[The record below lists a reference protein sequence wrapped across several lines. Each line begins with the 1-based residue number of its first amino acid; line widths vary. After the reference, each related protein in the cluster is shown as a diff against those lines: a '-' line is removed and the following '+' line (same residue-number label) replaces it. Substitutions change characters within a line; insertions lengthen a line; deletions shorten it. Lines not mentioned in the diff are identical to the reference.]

1 MTTRA
6 ILLRRFTAS
15 IYHAS
20 SVKIFP
26 LYRGGNHSTYDN
38 YDYFAKKIYGFYL
51 PRWVNWQ
58 SNLRSHVIIL
68 EQVKALTNFIT

>member
-26 LYRGGNHSTYDN
+26 LYRDGNHSIYDN
-38 YDYFAKKIYGFYL
+38 YDYFAKNIYGFYL

-58 SNLRSHVIIL
+58 SNHVIIL

>member
-38 YDYFAKKIYGFYL
+38 YDYFAKKIYGFYFML
-51 PRWVNWQ
+51 
-58 SNLRSHVIIL
+58 
-68 EQVKALTNFIT
+68 A